1 MTENRVFVTKSIFVF
16 EKLIRFLD
24 DTISFHEG
32 NDKIIRLLKN
42 EKLFLGRNLKVLQG
56 FHQRNKLEVAFAGST
71 SAGKSSLIN
80 ALLGENILPVG
91 INPVTPNIIKL
102 IYSKRI
108 DYSVTLRTI
117 NSITIEQHKYG
128 TAREV
133 SKKIESFASKA
144 NTIDSILIES
154 SSFGILKKLGVTFVD
169 TPGFS
174 SPLKN
179 KKENH
184 SKRLIDYLDD
194 SNPILFF
201 ISSHDPI
208 QGEKEFLEN
217 NLQQYLFDMIF
228 SKADLFDSPSFPNNS
243 SSDVYSPDKMH
254 KIRENLSI
262 PNNCEIHVVSTLEND
277 SRLIAFEDYLESVF
291 SIQRVKKNLVDIFT
305 ERFQLLEN
313 EMFNKSN
320 NSTIWPDW
328 AVARFKSE
336 LTKETSLDFDN
347 YSQEEILRK
356 VSSKWMLL
364 G

>member
-1 MTENRVFVTKSIFVF
+1 MIENRVFVSRSIFVF
-16 EKLIRFLD
+16 EKLIQFLD
-24 DTISFHEG
+24 DTISFHEC

-80 ALLGENILPVG
+80 ALMGENVLPVG

-102 IYSKRI
+102 IYSKKI
-108 DYSVTLRTI
+108 EYSVTLRTV

-128 TAREV
+128 SAREV

-154 SSFGILKKLGVTFVD
+154 SSFGMLKKLGVTFVD

-184 SKRLIDYLDD
+184 SKRLINYLDE

-201 ISSHDPI
+201 ISSLDPI
-208 QGEKEFLEN
+208 KSEKEFLKN
-217 NLQQYLFDMIF
+217 NLQQYLFDMII
-228 SKADLFDSPSFPNNS
+228 SKADQNNPPSFPNNS

-254 KIRENLSI
+254 KIRENLGI
-262 PNNCEIHVVSTLEND
+262 PNSCEIHVVSTLEND
-277 SRLIAFEDYLESVF
+277 KRLITFKDYLESVF
-291 SIQRVKKNLVDIFT
+291 AIHAVKKNLKGIFF
-305 ERFQLLEN
+305 ERFQLLEK
-313 EMFNKSN
+313 EIFNKSN
-320 NSTIWPDW
+320 NNTIWPDW
-328 AVARFKSE
+328 AVVRFKAE
-336 LTKETSLDFDN
+336 LTKETSLDFNN
-347 YSQEEILRK
+347 YSMKEMLRNIY
-356 VSSKWMLL
+356 SKWMLL